1 MTNTNEQFFQD
12 YCEFVPR
19 KAFNGEIGTREYEKQ
34 AKLCGHAYG
43 VRMENPCA
51 GQILTFNFNDAAEVI
66 RVAEHYDPNLLYW
79 NFYVVDWSK

>member
-1 MTNTNEQFFQD
+1 MTNEQFFND
-12 YCEFVPR
+12 YCERLTR
-19 KAFNGEIGTREYEKQ
+19 KEFNGEMGTREYEKQ

-66 RVAEHYDPNLLYW
+66 RVAEHFDPNLLYW